1 MLAGPGP
8 GWQKAEWGTNNG
20 GPAGVVPALAGGD
33 GGWAAGLSEQ
43 RGKASRGERQP
54 WPPAASPLCRAAE
67 GGGGAGAHVA
77 GVLRRSVLCPPAGRL
92 GRSMCSCGR
101 HLAGSRSA
109 GDVNQAGR
117 KGP

>member
-1 MLAGPGP
+1 MGVLL
-8 GWQKAEWGTNNG
+8 GWSQHSLEVMALGLRDSTSKGAKH
-20 GPAGVVPALAGGD
+20 PAGRASHGHRPHRLCARAG
-33 GGWAAGLSEQ
+33 
-43 RGKASRGERQP
+43 
-54 WPPAASPLCRAAE
+54 E
-67 GGGGAGAHVA
+67 GGGEAGAHVA
-77 GVLRRSVLCPPAGRL
+77 GVLRRSVPCPPAGRL